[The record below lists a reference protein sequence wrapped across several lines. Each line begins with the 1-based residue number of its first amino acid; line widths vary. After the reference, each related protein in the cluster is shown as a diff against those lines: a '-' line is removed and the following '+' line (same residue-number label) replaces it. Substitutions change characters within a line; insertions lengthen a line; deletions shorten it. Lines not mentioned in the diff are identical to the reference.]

1 MKTQTERLRG
11 HLDKGKSITRLNAY
25 RELGIFELSARIVG
39 LQKNGY
45 QIKKEWIKVTNRY
58 KETVSVVRY
67 SKAVDIEKCVF
78 CDNPPYKYGAAY
90 CTDHMAEDDW
100 N

>member
-1 MKTQTERLRG
+1 MKTQTERLRE

-45 QIKKEWIKVTNRY
+45 QIKKEWIKVSNRC

-67 SKAVDIEKCVF
+67 SKGVCDCKFVVTKTGSKCSICGDELPF
-78 CDNPPYKYGAAY
+78 
-90 CTDHMAEDDW
+90 
-100 N
+100 